1 MPRVHPVRTLR
12 RLGLLSV
19 LASLGL
25 ACLARAD
32 DWTNAGGNAGRNG
45 LTTERGPDALGDLLW
60 SGGRSSIIAWQPV
73 VAGSRVFTVRQTG
86 FPPEPASD
94 ESPVVAVDL
103 NTGVELWSR
112 NIPASASDWTTWVAG
127 VSGGKVYVAR
137 SGNGASVK
145 AKLYCLDAATGATLW
160 TSVDLIDAGAYDGV
174 VFAPNGDPVVA
185 SFRDIWRIR
194 ATDGTTMWRATRLGS
209 VSGNCGG
216 AVHGNAIYVADAAAG
231 GTAIKKFNL
240 TTGALQYTSPTLAGF
255 TIQNTPMVGTD
266 GTVYLS
272 RVQNNASVDFFYAL
286 NDTGSALTVRWSKP
300 AQWTTES
307 EFAVG
312 PDGSVFMM
320 DPGNIIAR
328 RAAADGTLIASSAAI
343 PADFS
348 QPRMAVDR
356 DGRLYFS
363 NGAFSNGRFY
373 SFNPNLTERWS
384 VAVPNINIGAP
395 AIGQDGTLIVAGI
408 DKLYAYRTPR
418 CPADYDHDGFVTGD
432 DFDAYVADFEAGN
445 IAADFNGDGFVTG
458 DDFDAFV
465 TAFEAGC

>member
-1 MPRVHPVRTLR
+1 MTNPRVLLARTLAA
-12 RLGLLSV
+12 V
-19 LASLGL
+19 ASLATL
-25 ACLARAD
+25 SNSRAD
-32 DWTNAGGNAGRNG
+32 DWTNAGGGPGRNG
-45 LTTERGPDALGDLLW
+45 LTGERGPDSAADVLW
-60 SGGRSSIIAWQPV
+60 SLGRPSIIAWQPV
-73 VAGSRVFTVRQTG
+73 ISGSRVFTVRQTG

-94 ESPVVAVDL
+94 ESPVVATDL
-103 NTGVELWSR
+103 DTGTELWSR
-112 NIPASASDWTTWVAG
+112 NIPAASGDWTTWVAG
-127 VSGGKVYVAR
+127 ASGGRVYVSR

-145 AKLYCLDAATGATLW
+145 AKLYGLDAATGGTLW
-160 TSVDLIDAGAYDGV
+160 TSADLIDAGAYDGV

-194 ATDGTTMWRATRLGS
+194 ATDGTTAWHATRLGS
-209 VSGNCGG
+209 VTSTCGG
-216 AVHGNAIYVADAAAG
+216 AIHGDAIYVADAVPG

-266 GTVYLS
+266 GTIYLS
-272 RVQNNASVDFFYAL
+272 RVQNNVTVDFFYAI
-286 NDTGSALTVRWSKP
+286 NDSGSAMTVRWSKP

-320 DPGNIIAR
+320 DPGNRVAR
-328 RAAADGTLIASSAAI
+328 RSALDGSLLAISAAI

-356 DGRLYFS
+356 DGRVFLS

-373 SFNPNLTERWS
+373 SFSPDLTERWS

-395 AIGQDGTLIVAGI
+395 AVGRDGTLIVAGI
-408 DKLYAYRTPR
+408 DRLHAYRTPS
-418 CPADYDHDGFVTGD
+418 CPADYDQDGFVTGD

-445 IAADFNGDGFVTG
+445 IEADFDGDGFVTG

-465 TAFEAGC
+465 IAFEAGC

>member
-1 MPRVHPVRTLR
+1 MSQPRSSRFVLWITPVF
-12 RLGLLSV
+12 
-19 LASLGL
+19 ASIG
-25 ACLARAD
+25 AVPTVRAD
-32 DWTNAGGNAGRNG
+32 DWTNAGGGPGRNG
-45 LTTERGPDALGDLLW
+45 LTTDLGPDSAADLLW
-60 SGGRSSIIAWQPV
+60 SAGRASIIAWQPV
-73 VAGSRVFTVRQTG
+73 IEGNRVFTVRQTG

-103 NTGVELWSR
+103 NTGAELWFK
-112 NIPASASDWTTWVAG
+112 NIPAASTDWTTWVAG
-127 VSGGKVYVAR
+127 ASGGKVYVAR

-145 AKLYCLDAATGATLW
+145 AKLYCLDAANGNILW
-160 TSVDLIDAGAYDGV
+160 TSADLIDAGAYDGV

-194 ATDGTTMWRATRLGS
+194 AADGTTAWRAARQGS

-216 AVHGNAIYVADAAAG
+216 AIHGNAIYVADAVAG
-231 GTAIKKFNL
+231 GTNIKKFNL
-240 TTGALQYTSPTLAGF
+240 TTGAFQYASQTLAGF
-255 TIQNTPMVGTD
+255 TIQNTPMVGAD
-266 GTVYLS
+266 GTIYLS
-272 RVQNNASVDFFYAL
+272 RVQNNVSVDFFYAI
-286 NDTGSALTVRWSKP
+286 NDSGSAMNVRWSKP

-320 DPGNIIAR
+320 DPGNVIAR
-328 RAAADGTLIASSAAI
+328 RAAADGSLIASSAAI

-356 DGRLYFS
+356 DGRLFFS

-373 SFNPNLTERWS
+373 SFNANLTQRWS

-395 AIGQDGTLIVAGI
+395 AIGKDGTLIVAGI

-418 CPADYDHDGFVTGD
+418 CPADYNQDGFVTGD
-432 DFDAYVADFEAGN
+432 DFDEYVLDFEAGI
-445 IAADFNGDGFVTG
+445 IAADFDGNGFVTG

-465 TAFEAGC
+465 VAFEAGC